1 MNKNKIKKRVEYTN
15 IYIYDIIMILEF
27 TFLKKKKVKKK
38 NKLKS

>member
-38 NKLKS
+38 NKVKR